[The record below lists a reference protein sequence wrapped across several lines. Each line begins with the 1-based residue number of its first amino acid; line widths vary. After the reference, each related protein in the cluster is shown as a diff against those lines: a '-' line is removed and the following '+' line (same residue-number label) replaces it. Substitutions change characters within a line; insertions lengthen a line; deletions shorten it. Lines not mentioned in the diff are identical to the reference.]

1 MAEQRQRQT
10 PPGRESWRL
19 TFHFDGSSVQLRRS
33 ERLAMVA
40 PGAVGAPPRGGEQGG
55 AWLEVLDEQDRVIF
69 HRLLH
74 DPFALRAEHHS
85 PDGRIEVHFR
95 RPESTTFEVL
105 VPALPGAQ
113 SVRLWVTP
121 PSLERV
127 GAPAREQGRFTLADR
142 EDDLGS

>member
-10 PPGRESWRL
+10 PPRRESWRL
-19 TFHFDGSSVQLRRS
+19 TFHFDGSSVRLRRS
-33 ERLAMVA
+33 ERLPMVA
-40 PGAVGAPPRGGEQGG
+40 PGAVGESPRGGEHGG
-55 AWLEVLDEQDRVIF
+55 AWLEVLDAQDRVIF

-95 RPESTTFEVL
+95 RPEPTNFEVL
-105 VPALPGAQ
+105 VPALPGAE

-121 PSLERV
+121 PSQERV
-127 GAPAREQGRFTLADR
+127 EAPAREQGRFTLTDR